1 MSEKAEIP
9 TEKGKFCLKIKKQ
22 MKLKNNQQL
31 AKIISVNDNLVRRWV
46 EDVEFRKRNPNVSA
60 ETSHWDIEA
69 TSGLEDKERV
79 KMNADTVSDDLS
91 IIGFEPMQTKG
102 HSRTNLVRI
111 ASVKDKKLQKEIIN
125 KTRGKSADEIGK

>member
-1 MSEKAEIP
+1 
-9 TEKGKFCLKIKKQ
+9 

-125 KTRGKSADEIGK
+125 KQEENQQGKWQKILSPSIRNPTSQQKKHYYQEE